1 MAAADCH
8 VTLRASTG
16 VARPLILRITIA
28 GAFPA
33 LNWVLAQVWS
43 PYTNIPR
50 ASICIEDLDTTVKRK
65 FVSHR

>member
-8 VTLRASTG
+8 LTLRASTG

-33 LNWVLAQVWS
+33 LNWVLAQVWCTLRRVS
-43 PYTNIPR
+43 VIK
-50 ASICIEDLDTTVKRK
+50 IEWLRSCRTRNC
-65 FVSHR
+65 FRI